1 MMMTRCATVLLGLGA
16 LAAAAG
22 VGTTEPLFV
31 SEYLPDRYE
40 LAQNLSRVEI
50 EGWEHPSH
58 AGLLTIDA
66 PTSSNTFFWFL
77 PALSGD
83 ADAPVLLWLQGGPGA
98 SSLFGMFSEIGPF
111 NIGADLEP
119 VRNPVHWNQ
128 NYSLLFFDNPIG
140 VGFSFTQDASRL
152 VTNMSTV
159 GSDLR
164 TALLQFFTLF
174 PEQRANDFYVTGES
188 YGGKYT
194 TACAHAILRGNAD
207 DAASA
212 RINLRGLSIG
222 DGAVDPA
229 QQFSGYGATLL
240 AWGMISADERAVF
253 DAYDARVASALAAG
267 DALSAFAVFDE
278 MLNGDFFPYPTYYTN
293 ATGLTNYFNLEQGDC
308 GASCDPAYFEAW
320 LNTPG
325 ARDAIHVGGATPYA
339 SYNASVELALKG
351 DWMVGVLDMLV
362 PVLEADG
369 VKVQMYAGTNDLILG
384 PPPTARMLDSLDW
397 SGAATYASAPK
408 TVWRVEG
415 VDEGGAIDPIAG
427 YCRSAQN
434 FTFAVVRGAGHMVP
448 TDQPQRALD
457 LITRFVDGRGC

>member
-1 MMMTRCATVLLGLGA
+1 
-16 LAAAAG
+16 
-22 VGTTEPLFV
+22 
-31 SEYLPDRYE
+31 
-40 LAQNLSRVEI
+40 
-50 EGWEHPSH
+50 
-58 AGLLTIDA
+58 
-66 PTSSNTFFWFL
+66 
-77 PALSGD
+77 
-83 ADAPVLLWLQGGPGA
+83 
-98 SSLFGMFSEIGPF
+98 MFSEIGPF

-253 DAYDARVASALAAG
+253 DAYDARVASAACG
-267 DALSAFAVFDE
+267 
-278 MLNGDFFPYPTYYTN
+278 TYMSNITR
-293 ATGLTNYFNLEQGDC
+293 
-308 GASCDPAYFEAW
+308 P
-320 LNTPG
+320 
-325 ARDAIHVGGATPYA
+325 R
-339 SYNASVELALKG
+339 
-351 DWMVGVLDMLV
+351 
-362 PVLEADG
+362 
-369 VKVQMYAGTNDLILG
+369 AGTALLSLAVA
-384 PPPTARMLDSLDW
+384 TRMQRRE
-397 SGAATYASAPK
+397 
-408 TVWRVEG
+408 VR
-415 VDEGGAIDPIAG
+415 
-427 YCRSAQN
+427 
-434 FTFAVVRGAGHMVP
+434 RGAP
-448 TDQPQRALD
+448 TTL
-457 LITRFVDGRGC
+457 RGA